1 MKKILLPI
9 LLLIISCVFIGCD
22 DEQVDIY
29 TSVYPLQFFTE
40 KIVGDKL
47 NVKSAY
53 PNTAEVH
60 DYEPTAKTLIK
71 MSEAKMII
79 YIGQGLE
86 PFIEKSIN
94 TTFNNVLC
102 LKVTG
107 CEELLLVT
115 KEGLTSDSPLTTAD
129 TVYDPHIWLDPV
141 QMPHV
146 VTHILENILT
156 IDEYKI
162 YEEEFTNN
170 ANVLIEQL
178 NDLALQ
184 YETAISATKKNT
196 IIVDHDAYS
205 YWTYRYNFKRFSL
218 RSDNESSDPNAK
230 EFSDIINFAQE
241 NKLKYLLATKHEA
254 QQSLVQQYIST
265 LNKNNPELNAQII
278 YLDNLELQVNEEN
291 DYFTVMKNNLN
302 ILVQALN
309 NE

>member
-9 LLLIISCVFIGCD
+9 LLLIISCVYFGCKD
-22 DEQVDIY
+22 DKVDIY
-29 TSVYPLQFFTE
+29 TSVYPLQFFTKE
-40 KIVGDKL
+40 IVGDKL
-47 NVKSAY
+47 NVQSAY

-86 PFIEKSIN
+86 PFIDKGID
-94 TTFNNVLC
+94 TTFKDVKC

-107 CEELLLVT
+107 CDKLLLVT
-115 KEGLTSDSPLTTAD
+115 KNGLTSNSPNTTSD
-129 TVYDPHIWLDPV
+129 TLYDPHIWLDPF

-156 IDEYKI
+156 IEEFKI

-170 ANVLIEQL
+170 ANELISKLKE
-178 NDLALQ
+178 LAIL
-184 YETAISATKKNT
+184 YDSKLSETNKNT

-205 YWTYRYNFKRFSL
+205 YWTYRYGFNRLSL

-230 EFSDIINFAQE
+230 EFEEIITFAL
-241 NKLKYLLATKHEA
+241 NNNLKYLLATKHEA
-254 QQSLVQQYIST
+254 QQALVQQYIST
-265 LNKNNPELNAQII
+265 LNKNNPDLNAQII

-302 ILVQALN
+302 ILIQALN

>member
-9 LLLIISCVFIGCD
+9 LLLIISCMLISCD
-22 DEQVDIY
+22 DEKVDIY
-29 TSVYPLQFFTE
+29 TTVYPLQFFTE
-40 KIVGDKL
+40 QIVGDKL

-71 MSEAKMII
+71 MSESKMII

-86 PFIEKSIN
+86 PFIEKGITS
-94 TTFNNVLC
+94 TFKDVIC

-107 CEELLLVT
+107 CKELLLVT
-115 KEGLTSDSPLTTAD
+115 KDGLTSESEETTID
-129 TVYDPHIWLDPV
+129 TLYDPHIWLDPT

-146 VTHILENILT
+146 VTHILDNILT
-156 IDEYKI
+156 IEEFKV
-162 YEEEFTNN
+162 YEKEFTNN
-170 ANVLIEQL
+170 ANELIKKL
-178 NDLALQ
+178 NELASL
-184 YETAISATKKNT
+184 YETSISETKKNT

-205 YWTYRYNFKRFSL
+205 YWTYRYKFNRLSL

-230 EFSDIINFAQE
+230 EFSDIITFAQE
-241 NKLKYLLATKHEA
+241 NNLKYLLATKHEA
-254 QQSLVQQYIST
+254 QQALVQQYIST
-265 LNKNNPELNAQII
+265 LNKNNPDLNAQII

-302 ILVQALN
+302 ILIKALN
-309 NE
+309 ND